1 MSDSVRP
8 HRRQPTRLPRPRDSP
23 GKNIGVGCHFF
34 LQCMKMKSESEV
46 AQSCPTLS
54 DPMDCSLPGSSV
66 HGISQARVL
75 ERGAIALFIWLYLES
90 YTKVTGVRP
99 WMKTTE
105 VSPEPRSPL
114 ELTEP
119 HCNHCQKSFW
129 FLEASSLTPYCT
141 KIPTQVGEESMATHS
156 SILVWRILMDRVA
169 WWATVHRVT

>member
-1 MSDSVRP
+1 MFWLWDYIAKFPKIRIRVLVIYIYMIP
-8 HRRQPTRLPRPRDSP
+8 QIITELYHVT
-23 GKNIGVGCHFF
+23 
-34 LQCMKMKSESEV
+34 KSL
-46 AQSCPTLS
+46 QSCPTLC
-54 DPMDCSLPGSSV
+54 DPIDGSPPGFPV
-66 HGISQARVL
+66 PGILQARTL

-90 YTKVTGVRP
+90 YTTVTGVRP